1 MKIAIASGKGG
12 TGKTTLA
19 VNLAFVAG
27 ENVQLVDCDV
37 EEPNSH
43 LFVKS
48 EKVSS
53 EEVSLPVP
61 EINADLCIGCG
72 ECAKFCEFSALA
84 ALGDAPMVFPE
95 MCHGCGGCMRICE
108 QEAIS
113 EVHRRIGSVETFEF
127 SDVTLVHG
135 CLDIGVAMAPP
146 LINAV
151 KKRINENGLVI
162 LDAPP
167 GTTCPAVA
175 AVTGVDYVV
184 LVTEPTP
191 FGLND
196 LKLAVEMTRE
206 LGRPFGVVVNR
217 AGSGDEEVQRY
228 CREENLNLLF
238 EIPDDRRVAQVYS
251 RGELIIEG
259 VPEYRKIFEELL
271 QKIKEAVAAGKADL

>member
-19 VNLAFVAG
+19 VNLAFAAG
-27 ENVQLVDCDV
+27 AHTQLVDCDV

-43 LFVKS
+43 LFIQAKRVAK
-48 EKVSS
+48 
-53 EEVSLPVP
+53 EVVTLPVP
-61 EINADLCIGCG
+61 LINEELCIRCG
-72 ECAKFCEFSALA
+72 KCARFCEFSALA
-84 ALGDAPMVFPE
+84 ALGSIPMVFPE

-108 QEAIS
+108 QGAIS
-113 EVHRRIGSVETFEF
+113 EVRRRIGTVESFD
-127 SDVTLVHG
+127 SNGVTLVHG

-151 KKRINENGLVI
+151 KKQINASGLVI

-175 AVTGVDYVV
+175 AVKGADYVV

-196 LKLAVEMTRE
+196 LKLAVAMTRE
-206 LGRPFGVVVNR
+206 LGVPFGVVINR
-217 AGSGDEEVQRY
+217 AGVGDDKVQRY
-228 CREENLNLLF
+228 CENESIHLF
-238 EIPDDRRVAQVYS
+238 DEIPDDRRVAEAYS
-251 RGELIIEG
+251 RGELIIDA
-259 VPEYRKIFEELL
+259 VPGYRELFVRLLDKIS
-271 QKIKEAVAAGKADL
+271 EAAAAGKAEL